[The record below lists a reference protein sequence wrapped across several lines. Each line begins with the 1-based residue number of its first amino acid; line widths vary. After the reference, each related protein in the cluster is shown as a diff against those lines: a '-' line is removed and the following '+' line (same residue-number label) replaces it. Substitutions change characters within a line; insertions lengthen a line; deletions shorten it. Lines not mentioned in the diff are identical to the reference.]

1 MAIDI
6 SKEELLTLTEVTKVL
21 PKVKP
26 RGISSNC
33 VWRWCRQGIK
43 GVTLD
48 YVRIGARMY
57 TSTEALNRFAN
68 AVADADRQQ
77 HAEAERAR
85 EAEAARQADDFR
97 PTRRL
102 RRRRTALDDQRLR
115 EIEAA
120 EAELDRQRM

>member
-21 PKVKP
+21 PKLKP
-26 RGISSNC
+26 HGVSSNC
-33 VWRWCRQGIK
+33 VWRWCRK
-43 GVTLD
+43 GVKGVKLD

-77 HAEAERAR
+77 HAEAERMR
-85 EAEAARQADDFR
+85 EEEAARCDAAFR
-97 PTRRL
+97 PSQRL
-102 RRRRTALDDQRLR
+102 RRRRAALDDQRLR
-115 EIEAA
+115 EIQEA
-120 EAELDRQRM
+120 EAELDRAGI